1 MRNASGDG
9 NGKARLGEVR
19 AGWRAGR
26 ETLETLGR
34 SCETQRPPFEVR
46 DGAKKSA
53 RVRERRGAERGDGEQ
68 RAGAGGPAGEI
79 GDGWRQGRAGAATPT
94 GREEQRGERG
104 GRPQLGFGAPSSSLP
119 SIFSSLLSPCFSPV
133 IPCNLPS

>member
-1 MRNASGDG
+1 M
-9 NGKARLGEVR
+9 R

-53 RVRERRGAERGDGEQ
+53 RVREGRGAERGEAGEDGEQ
-68 RAGAGGPAGEI
+68 RAGAEGPAGRLEM
-79 GDGWRQGRAGAATPT
+79 DGGEAGQGRAGQPH
-94 GREEQRGERG
+94 QRGGEERG

-119 SIFSSLLSPCFSPV
+119 SIFSSPP
-133 IPCNLPS
+133 LPHVSLP

>member
-1 MRNASGDG
+1 M
-9 NGKARLGEVR
+9 R

-46 DGAKKSA
+46 NGAIKSA
-53 RVRERRGAERGDGEQ
+53 RVREGSGARQGEMASSGLGQRGQRGDWRWMEG
-68 RAGAGGPAGEI
+68 
-79 GDGWRQGRAGAATPT
+79 RQGRAGQ
-94 GREEQRGERG
+94 GRHTNGEGGSKEERG

-119 SIFSSLLSPCFSPV
+119 SIFSSPP
-133 IPCNLPS
+133 LPHVSLP

>member
-1 MRNASGDG
+1 M
-9 NGKARLGEVR
+9 R

-53 RVRERRGAERGDGEQ
+53 RVREGRGAERGEAGEDGEQ
-68 RAGAGGPAGEI
+68 RAGAEGPAGRLEM
-79 GDGWRQGRAGAATPT
+79 DGGEAGQGRAGQPHQR
-94 GREEQRGERG
+94 GGGEQRGER
-104 GRPQLGFGAPSSSLP
+104 REASIRVWRSFLLP
-119 SIFSSLLSPCFSPV
+119 PLHF
-133 IPCNLPS
+133 